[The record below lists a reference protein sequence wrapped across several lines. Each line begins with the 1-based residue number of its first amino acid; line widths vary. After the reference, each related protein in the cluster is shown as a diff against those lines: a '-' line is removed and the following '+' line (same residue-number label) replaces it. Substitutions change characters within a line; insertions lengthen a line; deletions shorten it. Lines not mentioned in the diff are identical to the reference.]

1 MPRFILIKA
10 IIKYIA
16 ILIIGALGAFLF
28 EFFVFPY
35 MLADPSFESFQFVKN
50 FKEGKI
56 IVNQTQQ
63 VYIQENTALEN
74 AVKNSE
80 KSIVSI
86 QKNGVIV
93 GSGLIA
99 TSDGSVI
106 TLASLVPAGSKI
118 SIFLNGE
125 ALTFQIIKRDIK
137 NNLALIKVGKNNL
150 PTVGFADFDKLL
162 LGQRVFLSGAGFAN
176 EGIIRSFDNS
186 ILKTNISEKY
196 IALGTPLFNISG
208 ELVGL
213 NYIDQDGKV
222 SAISVNTIKTFLG
235 L

>member
-1 MPRFILIKA
+1 MIKA

-222 SAISVNTIKTFLG
+222 SAISVNTIK
-235 L
+235 

>member
-1 MPRFILIKA
+1 MIKA

-222 SAISVNTIKTFLG
+222 SAISVNTIKPFLG